1 MALKTIMLRHEIE
14 RKEAELAALRE
25 QDNAIQT
32 REAELEAAIAEVQTD
47 EERTAM
53 ETEIADFENERD
65 NHNAAV
71 SSLETQIDELR
82 GRLSE
87 AEKMPPIN
95 QRAGTPAN
103 KERSDA
109 AVLTEINIRSLP
121 MNRRAFDA
129 LPYQERQRIVA
140 QEDTQTFLRQLRAMK
155 GQTRAVSGADLLV
168 PEILLDLIAENRYRY
183 SKLLNRVRRRMLSG
197 NGKQPVA
204 GVIPPAVW
212 TGACARL
219 NEITLV
225 FNEVSLENYKNAA
238 IIPICN
244 TDLEDSDINLA
255 SFITE
260 AISESLGLSDDM
272 AILYGKGAAYNMP
285 LGVVTRLAQTAK
297 PDTYP
302 VNAPAWVDLH
312 STNIITI
319 NGPSLT
325 GAQFWEA
332 LNEATG
338 HTFTRYS
345 RGDLSWVMNS
355 KTYNYQ
361 RGKAIATTVT
371 GEWVS
376 LIGGT
381 LPIVSGQIDVL
392 EFMPDYDIV
401 GGYFDLYLW
410 GQRRGVTIGMDDV
423 GYTNRLNDQTV
434 FFGKERAD
442 GLPVIA
448 GAFVAINIHNSS
460 PATELLFP
468 TDDANTVTGLLL
480 NTATASIVGTGT
492 FQLTAI
498 PMPFGVE
505 PGEVTWAS
513 GTSAKATV
521 SSTGLVTGVTAGSSV
536 ITATCNGYTA
546 QCTVTVT

>member
-25 QDNAIQT
+25 KDKDFQT

-53 ETEIADFENERD
+53 ETEIAGFENERD

-71 SSLETQIDELR
+71 SGLEAQVEELR
-82 GRLSE
+82 GKLSE
-87 AEKMPPIN
+87 AEKMPNIN
-95 QRAGTPAN
+95 QRAGAPAN

-140 QEDTQTFLRQLRAMK
+140 QEDTQTFLRQLRSMK
-155 GQTRAVSGADLLV
+155 GQTRAINGADLLI
-168 PEILLDLIAENRYRY
+168 PEVLLDLIFENRFRY
-183 SKLLNRVRRRMLSG
+183 SKLLNRVRRRTLKG
-197 NGKQPVA
+197 KGKQPVS
-204 GVIPPAVW
+204 GTRNPAVW
-212 TGACARL
+212 VGRYKRL
-219 NEITLV
+219 NALTLV
-225 FNEVSLENYKNAA
+225 FNAVELDDFKNAG
-238 IIPICN
+238 IIIVN
-244 TDLEDSDINLA
+244 NEDLEDSDMNLA
-255 SFITE
+255 SYIVE
-260 AISESLGLSDDM
+260 ELSESIGLSDDM
-272 AILYGKGAAYNMP
+272 AILYGRGPTGNMP
-285 LGVVTRLAQTAK
+285 LGVVTRLAQQSQ
-297 PDTYP
+297 PENYP
-302 VNAPAWVDLH
+302 EYAPAWVDLH
-312 STNIITI
+312 TTNIITI

-332 LNEATG
+332 LNEASG
-338 HTFTRYS
+338 NTFTKYS
-345 RGDLSWVMNS
+345 RGELSWAMNS
-355 KTYNYQ
+355 KTYNYLK
-361 RGKAIATTVT
+361 GKAIATSVT

-376 LIGGT
+376 LIGGA
-381 LPIVSGQIDVL
+381 LPIISGQIDVL

-410 GQRRGVTIGMDDV
+410 GQRLGMTIGMDDM
-423 GYTNRLNDQTV
+423 GIENRINDTTI

-448 GAFVAINIHNSS
+448 GAFVAINIHNSA
-460 PATELLFP
+460 PATTILFP

-480 NTATASIVGTGT
+480 NTATASIAGTGT

-505 PGEVTWAS
+505 AGAVTWAS
-513 GTSAKATV
+513 GTSEKATV

>member
-355 KTYNYQ
+355 KTYNYL